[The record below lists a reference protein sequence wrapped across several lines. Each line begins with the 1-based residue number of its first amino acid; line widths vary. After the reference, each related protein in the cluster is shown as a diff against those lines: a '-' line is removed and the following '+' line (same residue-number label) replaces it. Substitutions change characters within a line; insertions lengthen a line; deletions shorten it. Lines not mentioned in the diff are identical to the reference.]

1 MTTITLDDIKAA
13 QNRLAEMIAS
23 LEAKQQARTFDIPAS
38 SIGLQPGEHYAGIVL
53 GHNDEPSYHLILLP
67 GEAESVTHD
76 AALKWAEE
84 ARGELPNR
92 REQALLYANLKSEL
106 AEAWYWSSV
115 LHESYPDY
123 AWCQHFYDGIQ
134 TNYDRYRRDELRAR
148 AVRRLI
154 IQ

>member
-1 MTTITLDDIKAA
+1 MSTITIDDIKATQA
-13 QNRLAEMIAS
+13 RLAEMIAS

-84 ARGELPNR
+84 VSGELPNR
-92 REQALLYANLKSEL
+92 REQALLYANLKSEF
-106 AEAWYWSSV
+106 AATWYWSSV
-115 LHESYPDY
+115 LHESAPDY
-123 AWCQHFYDGIQ
+123 AWYQYFSNGSQDVS
-134 TNYDRYRRDELRAR
+134 TRYDELRAR
-148 AVRRLI
+148 AVRRLPI
-154 IQ
+154 

>member
-1 MTTITLDDIKAA
+1 MSTITLDDIKATHA
-13 QNRLAEMIAS
+13 RLAEMIAS
-23 LEAKQQARTFDIPAS
+23 LEAKQQARTFDIPAA

-92 REQALLYANLKSEL
+92 REQAILYANLKSDF
-106 AEAWYWSSV
+106 ADAWYWSSV
-115 LHESYPDY
+115 LHESDPDY
-123 AWCQHFYDGIQ
+123 AWFQYFANGHQ
-134 TNYDRYRRDELRAR
+134 TSYNRYLELRAR
-148 AVRRLI
+148 AVRRLPI
-154 IQ
+154 

>member
-1 MTTITLDDIKAA
+1 MSTITLDDIKAT

-23 LEAKQQARTFDIPAS
+23 LEAQQQARTFDIPAS

-92 REQALLYANLKSEL
+92 REQALLYANLKSEF

-115 LHESYPDY
+115 LHESDPDY
-123 AWCQHFYDGIQ
+123 AWCQYFDDGYQ
-134 TNYDRYRRDELRAR
+134 GSLDRGSLLRAR

>member
-1 MTTITLDDIKAA
+1 MSTITLDDIKAT

-23 LEAKQQARTFDIPAS
+23 LEAQQQARTFDIPAS

-84 ARGELPNR
+84 ARGDLPNR
-92 REQALLYANLKSEL
+92 REQALLYANLKSEF
-106 AEAWYWSSV
+106 AAAWYWSSV
-115 LHESYPDY
+115 LHESDPDY
-123 AWCQHFYDGIQ
+123 AWYQHFYDGNQ
-134 TNYDRYRRDELRAR
+134 YSLSRGNELRAR

>member
-115 LHESYPDY
+115 LHESDPDY
-123 AWCQHFYDGIQ
+123 AWYQYFLNGTQNND
-134 TNYDRYRRDELRAR
+134 DRTIKLRAR